1 MDLMPFTDALPTNAP
16 AHVFYS
22 DPSVATP
29 LSERFPID
37 NSLANVLPVAG
48 PDRLQSLAS
57 MSPLPRSVSSVLGL
71 LVRASQE
78 QKMGHD
84 LQADR
89 LSSHVARGWKC
100 SLPGC
105 SLEQARSGL
114 ARHRSGARL
123 PSPCAACVFCGA
135 TLKRRYCQQPSELP
149 SKPLQAAWA
158 GRSDRFHPQGR
169 KHTRRTIL

>member
-100 SLPGC
+100 SLPAVLW
-105 SLEQARSGL
+105 SRHVPDWPVTAQALDFLPL
-114 ARHRSGARL
+114 ALLVYSA
-123 PSPCAACVFCGA
+123 V
-135 TLKRRYCQQPSELP
+135 QP
-149 SKPLQAAWA
+149 
-158 GRSDRFHPQGR
+158 
-169 KHTRRTIL
+169 